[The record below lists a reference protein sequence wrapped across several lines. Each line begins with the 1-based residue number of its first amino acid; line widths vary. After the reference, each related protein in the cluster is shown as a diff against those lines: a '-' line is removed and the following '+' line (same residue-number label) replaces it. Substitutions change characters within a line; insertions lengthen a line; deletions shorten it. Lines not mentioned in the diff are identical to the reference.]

1 MFNDKQLQLLNQE
14 LDPNRIKSRSK
25 GSVNLSYLE
34 GFDIIDTANRVFGYG
49 NWSYSLKSLSQ
60 VSEEKNQNQNVV
72 VCYKAIVTLT
82 INDLQHNTQIIRED
96 VGFGTGIAKSLAE
109 AHENSAKEAVTDGL
123 KRAFR
128 SYGNQFGNSLYN
140 KSTNHQTNYNNQYN
154 QSQSQN
160 YQQQNQQY
168 NHTPP
173 HYPQNQKQQPM
184 QTNHQSQID
193 YTPLFNLGLTIVEQ
207 GSNLVVLGNDIFAKK
222 EAIKQCGFTWQKD
235 MKLWI
240 KPKEEQ
246 VA

>member
-1 MFNDKQLQLLNQE
+1 MFNEKQLQLLNQE

-25 GSVNLSYLE
+25 GSVSLSYLE

-49 NWSYSLKSLSQ
+49 NWSYEIKSLSQ
-60 VSEEKNQNQNVV
+60 VSQETNTNQNLV

-82 INDLQHNTQIIRED
+82 INDLQHNTQVIRED
-96 VGFGTGIAKSLAE
+96 VGFGTGIAKSLAD

-140 KSTNHQTNYNNQYN
+140 KSTNHQTNYNNQN
-154 QSQSQN
+154 QSPN

-168 NHTPP
+168 NHTPNNP
-173 HYPQNQKQQPM
+173 PQHYPQNQQPM
-184 QTNHQSQID
+184 QNNHQSQID

-207 GSNLVVLGNDIFAKK
+207 GNDLVVLGNDIFAKK